1 MAMPATKVS
10 EMNLEAI
17 GLAMKGSL
25 SGPGSASPR
34 GFSIDSRSL
43 RPGDLFFAIVGPNHD
58 GHRFAADAVAR
69 GATGIV
75 ASDEAVVDR
84 LKREGR
90 PVIAVKDTL
99 RALQDLAAH
108 VRRMRPVKVVGVTG
122 SSGKTTTKE
131 MTRAA
136 VEAAFSVHASRGN
149 FNNLYGCPLS
159 ILEIGEH
166 HQVSVLEMGMS
177 THGELERLA
186 EIADPDIGILTN
198 VTGAHLVNFESVE
211 DVASAKGEL
220 FEGMRTDSI
229 GIFNNDDE
237 HCRRIMGSFKGYAV
251 TFGID
256 RPSDLVASDYRAEG
270 LEGSSFLIR
279 HAQKSGTR
287 RVKTRFVGIHN
298 VYNALAAMSAGYML
312 GIDLE
317 AMAASLAG
325 LSPLGMRGQVVRL
338 GESVRILDESY
349 NSNPVAMRYALKM
362 LEEAGTEG
370 RKILVFGDM
379 LELGESEVEAHREL
393 GPEIRAAGPDV
404 VVGVGPLAAET
415 LSALE
420 DCIVS
425 PNGKLRMHRF
435 EGSEEASRFVTEMA
449 RPGDLFLV
457 KGSRGVALE
466 KVVAALRER
475 FGEE

>member
-1 MAMPATKVS
+1 
-10 EMNLEAI
+10 MNLEAI
-17 GLAMKGSL
+17 GRVVSGSL
-25 SGPGSASPR
+25 SGPGSPAPR

-58 GHRFAADAVAR
+58 GHRFAGDAITR
-69 GATGIV
+69 GAAGIV
-75 ASDEAVVDR
+75 ASDEAVIDR
-84 LKREGR
+84 LRQEGR
-90 PVIAVKDTL
+90 SVIAVKDTL

-108 VRRMRPVKVVGVTG
+108 VRRTRPVKVVGVTG

-131 MTRAA
+131 MTRTAL
-136 VEAAFSVHASRGN
+136 EAALSVHASRGN
-149 FNNLYGCPLS
+149 LNNLYGCPLS
-159 ILEIGEH
+159 ILEIEEH

-177 THGELERLA
+177 YHGELKRLV

-198 VTGAHLVNFESVE
+198 VTGAHLAHFDSVE
-211 DVASAKGEL
+211 DVASAKAEL
-220 FEGMRTDSI
+220 FEGMRSDSI

-256 RPSDLVASDYRAEG
+256 RPSDLTATGYRPEG
-270 LEGSSFLIR
+270 LEGSSFEIR
-279 HAQKSGTR
+279 HSQKSGTR
-287 RVKTRFVGIHN
+287 RVRTRFVGIHN

-325 LSPLGMRGQVVRL
+325 LSPLGMRGQIVRL
-338 GESVRILDESY
+338 AQSVRILDESY
-349 NSNPVAMRYALKM
+349 NSNPAAMRYALKM
-362 LEEAGTEG
+362 LEDATAEG

-379 LELGESEVEAHREL
+379 LELGESGVEAHREL
-393 GPEIRAAGPDV
+393 GREIRAAGFDV
-404 VVGVGPLAAET
+404 VVGVGALAAEA
-415 LSALE
+415 LAALE
-420 DCIVS
+420 ERVAS
-425 PNGKLRMHRF
+425 PNGKHRMHRF
-435 EGSEEASRFVTEMA
+435 DGSEEASRFVAGMA
-449 RPGDLFLV
+449 RPGDIFLV
-457 KGSRGVALE
+457 KGSRGIALE